1 METDGLYEELA
12 HELIS
17 GLTHIG
23 RRVTPV
29 VLNSTRGETAL
40 LMTLFRKEVALSPGE
55 LADAS
60 HVSSARVANILRSLE
75 EKGLVTR
82 SHSDSDRRRVEV
94 SLTDA
99 GRADAEARHAR
110 RQASVAEY
118 LSALGEDDARELV
131 RIVGRSGD
139 ILGEIAE
146 RGCAHEAR

>member
-1 METDGLYEELA
+1 METDGTYEELA
-12 HELIS
+12 REFLAD
-17 GLTHIG
+17 LTRIG
-23 RRVTPV
+23 QRITPM

-40 LMTLFRKEVALSPGE
+40 LMTLFRKGVALSPGE

-94 SLTDA
+94 SLTEA
-99 GRADAEARHAR
+99 GRADAEVRRAR
-110 RQASVAEY
+110 RQASVTEY

-139 ILGEIAE
+139 ILGEIAK
-146 RGCAHEAR
+146 RGCAHEAH